1 MWLQSLEQ
9 ILYYRPELMVGP
21 VGWQSPS
28 ALPRGCPICTWALR
42 KRKVLSKDSTGL
54 CICQWMCFLVYLCL
68 CLSLCYSEQM
78 LQLSLWPVDDHRS
91 SSALAPSTWLACWL
105 AYFHILCFVK
115 VFRYKIFSLSWFFM
129 ERFLISFVCF
139 RILNRYSLYIS

>member
-1 MWLQSLEQ
+1 MVAITRANT
-9 ILYYRPELMVGP
+9 IL
-21 VGWQSPS
+21 PS
-28 ALPRGCPICTWALR
+28 WIDAGTGRLTKPICTSTWRSYLHMSIEEE
-42 KRKVLSKDSTGL
+42 KSLFQKFYWPLYLSVAV
-54 CICQWMCFLVYLCL
+54 FLVYLCL

-78 LQLSLWPVDDHRS
+78 LQLSLCPVDDHRS

-139 RILNRYSLYIS
+139 RILNQYSLYIT